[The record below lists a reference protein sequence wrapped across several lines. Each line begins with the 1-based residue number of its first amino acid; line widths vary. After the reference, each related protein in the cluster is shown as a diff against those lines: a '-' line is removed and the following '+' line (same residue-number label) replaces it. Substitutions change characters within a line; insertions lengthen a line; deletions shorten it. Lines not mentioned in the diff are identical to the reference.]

1 MIKELIQLDKTQVNR
16 YIIVKNKQT
25 LLKVIFSNNE
35 DQILLY
41 FQNMLQ
47 LINKDFTIDH
57 FYNHRE
63 EIKKYIESVK

>member
-16 YIIVKNKQT
+16 YIIVKNKEI
-25 LLKVIFSNNE
+25 LLKVISSNNE
-35 DQILLY
+35 NHILLY
-41 FQNMLQ
+41 FHDMLQ

-57 FYNHRE
+57 FYKHKE

>member
-57 FYNHRE
+57 FYKNKE

>member
-16 YIIVKNKQT
+16 YLIVKNKDT
-25 LLKVIFSNNE
+25 LLKVISSNNE

-41 FQNMLQ
+41 FQDMLQ

-57 FYNHRE
+57 FYKNKE
-63 EIKKYIESVK
+63 EIKKYIEGVK